1 MRKQDTALSTVVG
14 QIDSRLDPDRD
25 GEPDLHSLEGL
36 MLDLDELVI
45 EAAGRADLQL
55 SEIKRL
61 LESIDGWRDELA
73 VMRSNTREALQR
85 GAKLARANRAYL
97 NT

>member
-1 MRKQDTALSTVVG
+1 MPRQDNGLSAVIG
-14 QIDSRLDPDRD
+14 QINTRLDPERE
-25 GEPDLHSLEGL
+25 GEPDLLSLEGL

-45 EAAGRADLQL
+45 AAAGRAELQP

-73 VMRSNTREALQR
+73 VMRSNTRAALHR
-85 GAKLARANRAYL
+85 GAKLARANHAYL
-97 NT
+97 NS